1 MKLKFLGLLNT
12 FCPVEAYLYSYTY
25 MLAIGPNVVC
35 PSNSQLVLH
44 VQRGVRLYLPDLC
57 SATNFTFILF
67 QMKKQFS

>member
-12 FCPVEAYLYSYTY
+12 FCPVEAYLYLY
-25 MLAIGPNVVC
+25 AIGPNVVC
-35 PSNSQLVLH
+35 PSNSQFGFTCSK
-44 VQRGVRLYLPDLC
+44 RCPPLPDLC